1 MTYYSLA
8 FDKIFTGLPRWR
20 CCVHLKHFS
29 ESLPLLV
36 ILGGRYGS
44 SRVRQL
50 NIQFLESELARD
62 SRLKSVEICGHV
74 QRCLV
79 VVLRRLFL

>member
-29 ESLPLLV
+29 ESISLLV

-50 NIQFLESELARD
+50 NIQFLESELAAIAD
-62 SRLKSVEICGHV
+62 LSRWKSVVTSKGV
-74 QRCLV
+74 W
-79 VVLRRLFL
+79 